1 MSPFQSFSVK
11 SAEILLAR
19 MQEISES
26 QVLNQTFIAQTG
38 YGNVELTRKINALQK
53 QIDDA
58 KMIND
63 IIGTNEAKI
72 NMTDG
77 NTYFVLIDIF
87 KKYEE
92 RTNPKANGL

>member
-1 MSPFQSFSVK
+1 LGSHRVATINFN
-11 SAEILLAR
+11 R
-19 MQEISES
+19 
-26 QVLNQTFIAQTG
+26 IALEATSID
-38 YGNVELTRKINALQK
+38 EFWKIYQ
-53 QIDDA
+53 QRIEDA
-58 KMIND
+58 KLIND

>member
-19 MQEISES
+19 LQEISES

-38 YGNVELTRKINALQK
+38 YGNVELPRKINALQK
-53 QIDDA
+53 QIEDA
-58 KMIND
+58 KLIND

-92 RTNPKANGL
+92 HTNPKANGL